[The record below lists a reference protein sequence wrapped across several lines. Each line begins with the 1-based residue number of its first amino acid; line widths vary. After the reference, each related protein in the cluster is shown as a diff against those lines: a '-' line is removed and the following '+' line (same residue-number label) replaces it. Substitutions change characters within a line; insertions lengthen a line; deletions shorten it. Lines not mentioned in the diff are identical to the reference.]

1 MGLDFGSLLGGF
13 AKQATKTI
21 TDREEAERD
30 FDMRKRIAE
39 FNAKQQERMEIASEQ
54 RKLKAEVAKYKQYY
68 LNNGLEE
75 PHADKAAKAGELLYN
90 QIQDNAAEAAKQGK
104 SIRDMFVFSDATGQ
118 SIADEVG
125 GFRFI
130 PPTPDPYEDKDVSEI
145 SDILIANDY
154 KIREAIASEKNP
166 TKKAELE
173 KQLAS
178 NQIKIDTMNE
188 SLPEANLDFT
198 ASEAM
203 SYFKF
208 ARQQAGLNT
217 TDFGDIDSKGNF
229 SPNTNLYSSN
239 IFDYLER
246 VKVWKTN
253 FGNKIGDRNQT
264 NVSFA
269 SNLYN
274 GMDSLQPDAI
284 KTAVYNAISARKVI
298 TVPISIKQY
307 PDEQFFK
314 ASAPENRPDGFK
326 KNDIIKLNYGK
337 NKDGKE
343 QFEYIIWGGSFANSI
358 SKTENVAGGYS
369 PFKYTFNP
377 LQNY

>member
-21 TDREEAERD
+21 TDREDAERD

-39 FNAKQQERMEIASEQ
+39 FNATQQERMEIASEQ
-54 RKLKAEVAKYKQYY
+54 RKLKAEVEKYNQYY
-68 LNNGLEE
+68 LNNGFEKDY
-75 PHADKAAKAGELLYN
+75 AMKAAKAGELLYN

-104 SIRDMFVFSDATGQ
+104 SIRDMFVFADTTGQ
-118 SIADEVG
+118 SIKDEVG

-203 SYFKF
+203 SYYKF

-217 TDFGDIDSKGNF
+217 TDFGDIDDEGNF
-229 SPNTNLYSSN
+229 SPNANLYSSN

-246 VKVWKTN
+246 VEVWKTN

-274 GMDSLQPDAI
+274 GMDSIQPDAI
-284 KTAVYNAISARKVI
+284 QSAVNNASAAGKVI
-298 TVPISIKQY
+298 TVSISKSQL
-307 PDEQFFK
+307 PDEQFFLD
-314 ASAPENRPDGFK
+314 STPVNRPKGFK
-326 KNDIIKLNYGK
+326 KNDIIKLDYG
-337 NKDGKE
+337 NEDE
-343 QFEYIIWGGSFANSI
+343 FEYIVWGGSFANSI
-358 SKTENVAGGYS
+358 SETENVEGGYS
-369 PFKYTFNP
+369 PFKYTFNT
-377 LQNY
+377 LKNY

>member
-21 TDREEAERD
+21 TDREDAERD

-68 LNNGLEE
+68 LNNGFEE
-75 PHADKAAKAGELLYN
+75 PYADKAAKAGELLYN

-125 GFRFI
+125 GFKFI

-217 TDFGDIDSKGNF
+217 TDFGDIDNQGNF

-284 KTAVYNAISARKVI
+284 KTAVYNAISASTPTSPKVFNI
-298 TVPISIKQY
+298 SMSIKQS
-307 PDEQFFK
+307 PNEQFFK
-314 ASAPENRPDGFK
+314 ASAPVNRPDGFK

-343 QFEYIIWGGSFANSI
+343 QFEYIIWGGSFANS
-358 SKTENVAGGYS
+358 VAGDE
-369 PFKYTFNP
+369 FKYTFNP
-377 LQNY
+377 NELQNY